1 MYVRITLDRFC
12 ILVCDSDLLHS
23 DDTMPESRMSHISE
37 HEISDHEPVSQ
48 LRQRRKRRVKGYC
61 LDTDES
67 AASMTDEEPPIFEED
82 DSTYCDDRPSEG
94 TWVEEEEDME
104 NSTVITMG
112 SMSWIA
118 TQILPRFQGQE
129 STVNVE
135 LNAFEDA
142 VNRVSPYAELK
153 SAACDA
159 DFQKVLDQVRSEWR
173 WGINIVCSR
182 PPKKFPQISILTV
195 YPRSSWRSAGMII
208 LVLRVAHVH

>member
-1 MYVRITLDRFC
+1 MYVRITLDRLPIF
-12 ILVCDSDLLHS
+12 VRDSDLLHS

-48 LRQRRKRRVKGYC
+48 LRQRRTRRVKGYC

-67 AASMTDEEPPIFEED
+67 AASMTDEEPPVFEED

-173 WGINIVCSR
+173 WGINIVRSH
-182 PPKKFPQISILTV
+182 PPKKFPQI
-195 YPRSSWRSAGMII
+195 Y
-208 LVLRVAHVH
+208 